1 MHFGSRLFVAV
12 LFSLLAL
19 AFWAVTIQLYLE
31 FGHDA
36 SVWGLHKSAPDLDAI
51 TASLRAH
58 DNEIWFLLL
67 THHSDLFLFF
77 PVFGTIAL
85 IAFFTPACV
94 FVDMYWNT
102 ARLEPDQRIPLSR
115 LRFLVG
121 LVITVA
127 ASFSLANYVQDGKE
141 RTLWQLKPE
150 VLKTDRGEACTNGQ
164 SCARVAFLDALAN
177 LRRTSRERVTL
188 YDLGRACTDD
198 WFVDP
203 PRPIRPPRYCPVST
217 NILGKPETLKGTWV
231 DDRTCCAAQQ
241 RFDAAVKAKYAN
253 PANRSQTNTFEAALW
268 PAHMF
273 FLLILLALSALLA
286 FRRNRVEELY
296 PTYSNAIDRGVLI
309 GTMAMVFL
317 PLMHNGFLLTTKL
330 LHGNAAGLSLHR
342 QPETFSVAFG
352 AWALL
357 IILSFLHPANKQ
369 AEVSARILGVIATII
384 FALKAD
390 TVTDYTIYWF
400 GAGAG
405 AISLAVMV
413 GLAVSLLVALW
424 LWRQAETLAA
434 NAADPPT
441 KPDDS

>member
-36 SVWGLHKSAPDLDAI
+36 SVWGLHKSAPDLNAI

-67 THHSDLFLFF
+67 THYSDLFLFF

-121 LVITVA
+121 LIVALA
-127 ASFSLANYVQDGKE
+127 ASFSLANYVQGGKE

-317 PLMHNGFLLTTKL
+317 PLMHNGSSQFMSASAMNVPVVTALTNGETSSRLTTP
-330 LHGNAAGLSLHR
+330 SLFTSPR
-342 QPETFSVAFG
+342 MKS
-352 AWALL
+352 LYS
-357 IILSFLHPANKQ
+357 IISRSSGPLVSTPTENPPDKVLANWDKSNVTSPQ
-369 AEVSARILGVIATII
+369 LKPLMELADAIA
-384 FALKAD
+384 KK
-390 TVTDYTIYWF
+390 Y
-400 GAGAG
+400 
-405 AISLAVMV
+405 
-413 GLAVSLLVALW
+413 
-424 LWRQAETLAA
+424 
-434 NAADPPT
+434 
-441 KPDDS
+441 